1 MLNKLML
8 IGNVGGDP
16 EIRRTQDGRPIAN
29 FTLATAEYW
38 RDKETGERKERT
50 TWHRVVCFNDAI
62 CKVIEQYVKKG
73 SKLYVEGQSETRKW
87 QDQQGVDRYTT
98 ECVLRP
104 YRGEVKLLGDRRS
117 GQSEDDYGT
126 TSSRDD
132 HGGGG
137 SSGNGGGRSRSQDLD
152 DEIPF

>member
-50 TWHRVVCFNDAI
+50 TWHKVVIFNEWL
-62 CKVIEQYVKKG
+62 CKVVEQYVKKG
-73 SKLYVEGQSETRKW
+73 SKLYVEGQSETCKW

-104 YRGEVKLLGDRRS
+104 YRGEIKLLGDRRNS
-117 GQSEDDYGT
+117 NQSEDDYGST
-126 TSSRDD
+126 ASRDGGT
-132 HGGGG
+132 GGGG
-137 SSGNGGGRSRSQDLD
+137 ARSRSQDLD
-152 DEIPF
+152 DDIPF